1 MALIAQKDMAT
12 VGASQIAGDWSI
24 IKAVLTV
31 PDATTK
37 VKGISRLATSGTATS
52 EIDKILSAPDPDSAP
67 GEKKAVITPFD
78 LQYYNFK
85 LKMFKS
91 VTSPLIP
98 SGTKQRVVTTGLNNK
113 DVTVQV
119 YDTTGANLIGQ
130 VTRTLTTVTVDFN
143 TPPPKDWFITVSGL
157 DKTT

>member
-1 MALIAQKDMAT
+1 MHHDSVIANKDAATNAHADWTVIAATVSVPDGTTARKGITRFSTKAEVDYILANKNPTTPGQKD
-12 VGASQIAGDWSI
+12 AS
-24 IKAVLTV
+24 V
-31 PDATTK
+31 
-37 VKGISRLATSGTATS
+37 TAY
-52 EIDKILSAPDPDSAP
+52 
-67 GEKKAVITPFD
+67 D
-78 LQYYNFK
+78 LQYYNFN

-98 SGTKQRVVTTGLNNK
+98 SGTKQGVVTTGLNNK

-130 VTRTLTTVTVDFN
+130 VTRALTTVTVDFN